1 MAPKQVARTVPAR
14 GRAGEAARVGLE
26 EQDMSRAGYTTI
38 ALPTSLH
45 ARIAARHVPKK
56 ARSVTA
62 FVIFWTT
69 AGDLIDQALD
79 KTDDPQEL
87 MAALRSIVARTKD

>member
-1 MAPKQVARTVPAR
+1 MAHNLVAKPAR
-14 GRAGEAARVGLE
+14 GPAGEAARVGPE
-26 EQDMSRAGYTTI
+26 EHVMSRPGYTTL
-38 ALPTSLH
+38 ALPTELH
-45 ARIAARHVPKK
+45 ARIAARHVPKR

-62 FVIFWTT
+62 YVTFWAN

-87 MAALRSIVARTKD
+87 MAALRKIVSRSAS